1 MHLTRGGGGEGLC
14 PRTLSST
21 NNIIGVAAS
30 RAAASDPA
38 VTIVTRIPTG
48 IP

>member
-1 MHLTRGGGGEGLC
+1 MHLTRGGGEGLC

-21 NNIIGVAAS
+21 NNIIGGVAAI

-38 VTIVTRIPTG
+38 VTIVTTIPTG